1 MAYKNIVLTDS
12 NPGGYFYEEA
22 MKMLRTNVQFSG
34 KNNKVILLTSVY
46 SGEGKSDICFNL
58 SVNLGKTGKK
68 VLLIDA
74 DIRKSVYKS
83 RYDIKEET
91 QGLSQYLSG
100 QVEKIDD
107 VVCKTNYE
115 NLYMILSGP
124 YAPNPTEILGDES
137 FGQLLKAARQVFEYV
152 IVDTP
157 PLGSV
162 VDAAV
167 IAQYCDGAVIVVE
180 SGATSY
186 HVCQKVKAQLEK
198 SGCKILGA
206 VLNKVENKGRGYR
219 SGKYGGKYGKYGKYG
234 YGYGYETDI
243 RELENPIEGK

>member
-1 MAYKNIVLTDS
+1 MAYKNITLTDKK
-12 NPGGYFYEEA
+12 PGDYFYEEA
-22 MKMLRTNVQFSG
+22 MKTLRTNVQFSG
-34 KNNKVILLTSVY
+34 KNKKVILITSSF
-46 SGEGKSDICFNL
+46 SGEGKSDISFNL
-58 SVNLGKTGKK
+58 AAELGKAGKK

-83 RYDIKEET
+83 RYSIREDT

-100 QVEKIDD
+100 QVEHIDE

-124 YAPNPTEILGDES
+124 YAPNPTEMLGDEQ

-157 PLGSV
+157 PLGTV

-167 IAQYCDGAVIVVE
+167 IGQYCDSAVLVIE
-180 SGATSY
+180 NDSTSY
-186 HVCQKVKAQLEK
+186 RVCQKVKNQLEK
-198 SGCKILGA
+198 SGCHILGA
-206 VLNKVENKGRGYR
+206 VLNKVDSKGKGYYNAKYGRGY
-219 SGKYGGKYGKYGKYG
+219 YGKPD
-234 YGYGYETDI
+234 E
-243 RELENPIEGK
+243 R

>member
-12 NPGGYFYEEA
+12 NPGDYFYEEA

-34 KNNKVILLTSVY
+34 KNNKVVLLTS
-46 SGEGKSDICFNL
+46 SHGGEGKSDICFNL
-58 SVNLGKTGKK
+58 AVNLGKTGKK

-74 DIRKSVYKS
+74 DIRKSVYKT

-100 QVEKIDD
+100 QVEQIDD

-124 YAPNPTEILGDES
+124 YAPNPTEMLGDEL
-137 FGQLLKAARQVFEYV
+137 FGQLLKAAKQVFEYV

-167 IAQYCDGAVIVVE
+167 IGQYCDGAIMVIE

-186 HVCQKVKAQLEK
+186 HICQKVKAQLEK

-206 VLNKVENKGRGYR
+206 VLNKVEYEGRGYR
-219 SGKYGGKYGKYGKYG
+219 SGRYGGKYGSKYG
-234 YGYGYETDI
+234 YGYGPDVDV
-243 RELENPIEGK
+243 LENKTEGK

>member
-1 MAYKNIVLTDS
+1 MAYKNITLTDLK
-12 NPGGYFYEEA
+12 PGDYFYKEA
-22 MKMLRTNVQFSG
+22 LKTLRTNLQFSG
-34 KNNKVILLTSVY
+34 KNNKVILLTSAY
-46 SGEGKSDICFNL
+46 SNEGKSDISFNL
-58 SVNLGKTGKK
+58 AVELGNAGKK

-91 QGLSQYLSG
+91 LGLSQYLSG
-100 QVEKIDD
+100 QVEQIDQ
-107 VVCKTNYE
+107 VVYKTNYE
-115 NLYMILSGP
+115 NLYMILAGP
-124 YAPNPTEILGDES
+124 YAPNPTEMLGDEQ

-167 IAQYCDGAVIVVE
+167 IAQYCDGALLVVR
-180 SGATSY
+180 SDATS
-186 HVCQKVKAQLEK
+186 HRACQRAKAQLER

-206 VLNKVENKGRGYR
+206 VLNRDSVKGRNVYR
-219 SGKYGGKYGKYGKYG
+219 NKYYSRSYYRYGRYGGYGIYGGDK
-234 YGYGYETDI
+234 
-243 RELENPIEGK
+243 

>member
-1 MAYKNIVLTDS
+1 MAYKNITLTDL
-12 NPGGYFYEEA
+12 NVGDYFYEEA
-22 MKMLRTNVQFSG
+22 IKTLRTNLQFSG
-34 KNNKVILLTSVY
+34 KNNKVVLLTSVH
-46 SGEGKSDICFNL
+46 SNEGKSDISFNL
-58 SVNLGKTGKK
+58 SVELGKAGKK

-74 DIRKSVYKS
+74 DIRKSVYKT

-100 QVEKIDD
+100 QVEQIDQ

-115 NLYMILSGP
+115 NLYMILAGP
-124 YAPNPTEILGDES
+124 YAPNPTEMLGDEQ

-157 PLGSV
+157 PLGTV

-167 IAQYCDGAVIVVE
+167 IGQYCDGAILVVE
-180 SGATSY
+180 SDSTSY
-186 HVCQKVKAQLEK
+186 RACQKVKGQLER

-206 VLNKVENKGRGYR
+206 VLNRVSSKSKRSYYSYTRYGRYYGNKYD
-219 SGKYGGKYGKYGKYG
+219 KYYGNS
-234 YGYGYETDI
+234 EE
-243 RELENPIEGK
+243 R

>member
-1 MAYKNIVLTDS
+1 MAYKNIVLTDAS
-12 NPGGYFYEEA
+12 SGDYFYKEA
-22 MKMLRTNVQFSG
+22 LKTLRTNLQFSG
-34 KNNKVILLTSVY
+34 KNNKVILLTSAH
-46 SGEGKSDICFNL
+46 SNEGKSDISFNL
-58 SVNLGKTGKK
+58 AAELGKAGKK

-74 DIRKSVYKS
+74 DIRNSDYKS

-100 QVEKIDD
+100 QVEQIDQ

-115 NLYMILSGP
+115 NLYMILAGP
-124 YAPNPTEILGDES
+124 YAPNPIEMLGDEL

-157 PLGSV
+157 PLGVV

-167 IAQYCDGAVIVVE
+167 IGQYCDGAIMVIR
-180 SGATSY
+180 SDATSY
-186 HVCQKVKAQLEK
+186 RSCQKVKAQLER

-206 VLNKVENKGRGYR
+206 VLNGEKVSGRNSYYAKYTR
-219 SGKYGGKYGKYGKYG
+219 SYYGNAKYDAYGVDN
-234 YGYGYETDI
+234 ES
-243 RELENPIEGK
+243 